1 MRWAKKVFGRCF
13 ELVVQRR
20 GRSTEAHVALTK
32 DPPWEELSDCE
43 KHARLRERVAQ
54 ALSRPLSRARYTT
67 ATQPRSADARRIP
80 APTRLPAMP

>member
-43 KHARLRERVAQ
+43 KHARLRERA
-54 ALSRPLSRARYTT
+54 
-67 ATQPRSADARRIP
+67 
-80 APTRLPAMP
+80 